1 MLMGKPTLTTRKP
14 SEKTNGKLNSFCHHI
29 LSRLLRCRRLLPVMA
44 LWVLCFVVASC
55 DKAPRGVIG
64 ERRMADLLVDLDKA
78 ESYISQFPDKFPN
91 DSAKQALK
99 QSIFAR
105 HGVTQADY
113 DSSMVWY
120 AHNID
125 VYTDVCDKA
134 LNKLNSDL
142 SSLKKK
148 AEKGG
153 VASTADYGDLESPTA
168 TRRRTYQGRG
178 DTADIWSGLR
188 TWMLTPVL
196 PKGYIT
202 FDVKP
207 DAEYR
212 DGDRYRLNF
221 KLIGGGGRY
230 AVLIG
235 ADYADGTS
243 TVVHRNSCPDG
254 WTEFELQADRKRT
267 VHRIYGYVRYD
278 MTRAASVAFVDSLM
292 LLRTHVDDAKYSTMG
307 LQRTFDRTV
316 VTQPLPSVPQR
327 SQSSARSTQAA
338 QLAGFTPKPG
348 VNKSSHSLHVGRG
361 VNDVHR
367 GR

>member
-1 MLMGKPTLTTRKP
+1 
-14 SEKTNGKLNSFCHHI
+14 
-29 LSRLLRCRRLLPVMA
+29 MA
-44 LWVLCFVVASC
+44 ALALCLVAASC

-78 ESYISQFPDKFPN
+78 ESYICQYPDKFPD

-134 LNKLNSDL
+134 LEKLNSDL
-142 SSLKKK
+142 SSLKKQ

-153 VASTADYGDLESPTA
+153 LASTADDGDMESPA
-168 TRRRTYQGRG
+168 SQAARRRTYQGRG

-202 FDVKP
+202 FDFKP

-212 DGDRYRLNF
+212 DGDRYQLNF
-221 KLIGGGGRY
+221 KLIGGGARF

-235 ADYADGTS
+235 ADYVDGTS

-254 WTEFELQADRKRT
+254 WTEFELQADRKRE
-267 VHRIYGYVRYD
+267 VRRIYGYVRYD
-278 MTRAASVAFVDSLM
+278 MSRASTVAFVDSLM

-316 VTQPLPSVPQR
+316 VTQPLPSVPLRPQ
-327 SQSSARSTQAA
+327 ASTQSHQAA
-338 QLAGFTPKPG
+338 PSAGFTPKPG
-348 VNKSSHSLHVGRG
+348 VNKSSHSLHVGHS
-361 VNDVHR
+361 VNDAHR